1 MENKTHV
8 VISEKSGLQRS
19 SMDDSTL
26 PPLQKKA
33 YRQIPYAPHVDLA
46 WVILFFVTFTQ
57 SVGYTNRDSG
67 LKETKIII
75 PSIPKDDIC
84 FLLRFSQ
91 DHFVINACVQKIAFL
106 NMKLV
111 FLTPLHVMI

>member
-8 VISEKSGLQRS
+8 VISEKSGLQG

-26 PPLQKKA
+26 PPLQKSLLN
-33 YRQIPYAPHVDLA
+33 APHVDLA

-84 FLLRFSQ
+84 FFLRFSQ

-106 NMKLV
+106 NMKLI
-111 FLTPLHVMI
+111 FLTT